1 MKALYLRFICRSMNK
16 PNEIVCSSQISP
28 SHIPPTCNLPGITGC
43 KRVMAIAPS
52 ARHPCPV
59 PLNPKKARQ
68 IMFGFVMV
76 LMLVL
81 MTVAPPFAVVARAK
95 AKSSRR

>member
-1 MKALYLRFICRSMNK
+1 LLVTNIAVSHSSDLQPSGYHRLQTGYGYRPLR
-16 PNEIVCSSQISP
+16 
-28 SHIPPTCNLPGITGC
+28 
-43 KRVMAIAPS
+43 APS
-52 ARHPCPV
+52 LFCST
-59 PLNPKKARQ
+59 LNPKKARQ

-76 LMLVL
+76 LTLVL